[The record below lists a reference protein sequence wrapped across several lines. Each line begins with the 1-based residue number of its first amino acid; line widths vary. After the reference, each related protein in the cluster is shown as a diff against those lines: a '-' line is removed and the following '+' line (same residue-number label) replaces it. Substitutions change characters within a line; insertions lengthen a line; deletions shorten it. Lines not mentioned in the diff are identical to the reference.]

1 MSSEVGE
8 GFADGEASPDRLRLV
23 LTLPGTPA
31 DEVRLHLACA
41 EHRLR
46 GEWYDV
52 AAVDLEATMDADL
65 DLLCIS
71 LYCAADASLLV
82 VKLGPLLVAVALL
95 GGCGGDGQ
103 DTVTVPDVRGLE
115 LEAAQGELLEAG
127 VVHEDVNCELPA
139 VHAIVE
145 QHPAPGTQVEPG
157 TRVALLLE
165 QQHGSGVAPPVGGW
179 PRCETASFR

>member
-1 MSSEVGE
+1 M
-8 GFADGEASPDRLRLV
+8 RRW
-23 LTLPGTPA
+23 TPI
-31 DEVRLHLACA
+31 
-41 EHRLR
+41 
-46 GEWYDV
+46 DV
-52 AAVDLEATMDADL
+52 
-65 DLLCIS
+65 LCIS
-71 LYCAADASLLV
+71 VYCTADASLV
-82 VKLGPLLVAVALL
+82 VKLGPLVVAVAVALL

-127 VVHEDVNCELPA
+127 VVHEDVNCALPA
-139 VHAIVE
+139 GYAIVE
-145 QHPAPGTQVEPG
+145 QRPAPGTQVEPG

>member
-1 MSSEVGE
+1 
-8 GFADGEASPDRLRLV
+8 
-23 LTLPGTPA
+23 
-31 DEVRLHLACA
+31 
-41 EHRLR
+41 
-46 GEWYDV
+46 
-52 AAVDLEATMDADL
+52 
-65 DLLCIS
+65 
-71 LYCAADASLLV
+71 

-139 VHAIVE
+139 VYAIVE
-145 QHPAPGTQVEPG
+145 QRPAPGTQVEPE

-165 QQHGSGVAPPVGGW
+165 QQHGSGVAAPVGGW